1 MHEVFGGYL
10 CNEITVEDS
19 GPDQIVKNNME
30 HFNSVTIDI
39 KDRKS
44 LQEALAYYIKPQVLD
59 G

>member
-1 MHEVFGGYL
+1 
-10 CNEITVEDS
+10 
-19 GPDQIVKNNME
+19 ME

-59 G
+59 GENKYFC